1 MSELPKGWVECLLD
15 DVLISLESGSRPKG
29 GVRNISEGVPSIGGE
44 HLNYSGGFNFSN
56 IRYVPKSFADKMAK
70 GKIRQGD
77 ILVVK
82 DGATTGKTSIVNE
95 DFPFKEAAVNEH
107 VFICRTSKVTNP
119 KFVFRFLTS
128 KHGQNNILSN
138 FQGSAQGGINTKF
151 VSNTI
156 IPIAPLKE
164 QKRIVEKL
172 DKLLSKVDDAKTRL
186 EKIPVIIKRFRQSVL
201 NAAVTGELTKDW
213 KVHDKKAWTKTIL
226 GDLVKEFQNGFG
238 KRQSDQGNQIVVL
251 RLADFDNA
259 KRIYGKERKIK
270 LTNPEIQKYI
280 LNDNDILVIR
290 VNGSTNLAGKFILY
304 SGKNE
309 VFCDHLIRIKLIN
322 TIVSPQFIVFC
333 ANIGEGRDY
342 IEKSLVT
349 SAGQNTISQKS
360 LSQLEINLPTLDEQ
374 KEIVKRVE
382 ALFKRADEI
391 ETRYKKAKTHVD
403 KLTQSILAKA
413 FRGELV
419 PQDPNDPPA
428 SELLEKIK
436 AEKELLNKSVVK
448 GKRSRV
454 GEPAEKLLERIS
466 AENKKEMKSRTK

>member
-70 GKIRQGD
+70 GKIRRGD

-172 DKLLSKVDDAKTRL
+172 DKLLASVEEAKARL

-213 KVHDKKAWTKTIL
+213 RERNKISIDDWDNKIFNEFCKLQRGYDLPLKKI
-226 GDLVKEFQNGFG
+226 
-238 KRQSDQGNQIVVL
+238 
-251 RLADFDNA
+251 
-259 KRIYGKERKIK
+259 
-270 LTNPEIQKYI
+270 
-280 LNDNDILVIR
+280 
-290 VNGSTNLAGKFILY
+290 VNGKYAVVTSGGIAGYHNEFKSNGPCLVTGRSGSVGNVHFFEVDNYWPHNTVLFVKDFCNNYPKFIYYFFL
-304 SGKNE
+304 
-309 VFCDHLIRIKLIN
+309 
-322 TIVSPQFIVFC
+322 QFDFRAFSSSTAV
-333 ANIGEGRDY
+333 
-342 IEKSLVT
+342 
-349 SAGQNTISQKS
+349 
-360 LSQLEINLPTLDEQ
+360 PTLDRKKLFNELIIIPSHKEQ

-391 ETRYKKAKTHVD
+391 ETRYKKAKNFVD

-436 AEKELLNKSVVK
+436 AEKELLDKSAVK
-448 GKRSRV
+448 GKRSRA